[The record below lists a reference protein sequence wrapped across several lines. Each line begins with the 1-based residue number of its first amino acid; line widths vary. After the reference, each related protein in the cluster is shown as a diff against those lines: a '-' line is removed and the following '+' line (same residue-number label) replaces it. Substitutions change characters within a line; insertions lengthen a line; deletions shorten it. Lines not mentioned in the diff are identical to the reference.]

1 MLSESEGQSRRLPTL
16 VTFCQRVLSTY
27 TDSISSLGADAI
39 RYDVIK
45 PVLEC
50 CSADTLLH
58 LEQSSP
64 YLENDTS
71 EIWQRLCWRTFP
83 LLAEQYLQEGSE
95 APESWREQFFL
106 LREAEAKRLEL
117 VGSRLRSQ
125 RMEAD
130 ERKREREVKIT
141 DRLPPPKRARGWGAP
156 SQPKTLFQK
165 TKNEATK
172 FRSSMYTARVLP
184 PKRHRPL
191 HSSPSLKPA
200 VPGPSEPT
208 KSPTKSMVTVKTVTH
223 KRPSIMPAP
232 PQSSGRPPT
241 SSDSAP
247 ATPRKLAAS
256 LPSAGSPKPL
266 PTAQSPPSTGEQR
279 LSKAPIN
286 KKDPMSSLFMPKHR
300 ALSQLPGQTS
310 NARIMPT
317 R

>member
-1 MLSESEGQSRRLPTL
+1 MMSEAEGQSRRLPTL
-16 VTFCQRVLSTY
+16 VTYCQRVLSTY
-27 TDSISSLGADAI
+27 TDSISSLGDDAI

-50 CSADTLLH
+50 CSADTLLR

-71 EIWQRLCWRTFP
+71 EIWQRLCWKTFP

-117 VGSRLRSQ
+117 VGSRLRIQ

-130 ERKREREVKIT
+130 ERKKEREVKIT

-172 FRSSMYTARVLP
+172 FRSSMYTARLLP
-184 PKRHRPL
+184 PKRQRTL

-200 VPGPSEPT
+200 TSGPSE
-208 KSPTKSMVTVKTVTH
+208 PTKSMVTVKTVTY
-223 KRPSIMPAP
+223 KRPSILPAP
-232 PQSSGRPPT
+232 PQSSSRPPMP
-241 SSDSAP
+241 SVSVPAP
-247 ATPRKLAAS
+247 PKLAAS
-256 LPSAGSPKPL
+256 PPSAHSSNPF
-266 PTAQSPPSTGEQR
+266 PTVQSPPTGEQR
-279 LSKAPIN
+279 PFKPPIN
-286 KKDPMSSLFMPKHR
+286 KKDPMASLFMPKHR
-300 ALSQLPGQTS
+300 TLSQLPGQTS

>member
-1 MLSESEGQSRRLPTL
+1 MSDSECQSRRLPTL
-16 VTFCQRVLSTY
+16 VTYCQRVLSTY
-27 TDSISSLGADAI
+27 TDSISSLGDDAI

-50 CSADTLLH
+50 CSADTLLR

-71 EIWQRLCWRTFP
+71 EIWQRLCWKSFP

-95 APESWREQFFL
+95 PPESWRDQFFL
-106 LREAEAKRLEL
+106 LREAEAERLEL
-117 VGSRLRSQ
+117 AGSRLRSQ
-125 RMEAD
+125 RMEAE
-130 ERKREREVKIT
+130 ERKKEREVKIT

-172 FRSSMYTARVLP
+172 FRSSMYSARLLP
-184 PKRHRPL
+184 PKRQRTI

-200 VPGPSEPT
+200 APRPSEPA
-208 KSPTKSMVTVKTVTH
+208 KSMVTVKTVAY
-223 KRPSIMPAP
+223 KRPSTLPAP

-241 SSDSAP
+241 PSVSAP
-247 ATPRKLAAS
+247 VSPPKSAAS
-256 LPSAGSPKPL
+256 PPAKPL
-266 PTAQSPPSTGEQR
+266 PTVKPPSTGEQR
-279 LSKAPIN
+279 PSKPQIN
-286 KKDPMSSLFMPKHR
+286 KKDPMASLFMPKHR
-300 ALSQLPGQTS
+300 TLSQRPGQTS
-310 NARIMPT
+310 NTRIMPT